1 MKLMHWFFFG
11 LVLAIVFIF
20 SCSTKQETFHGN
32 PAYDSLATKMY
43 ATALSSG
50 QAYSMLTDLTTNVGA
65 RLSGSPGME
74 KAVVWAKTRMESLG
88 FDKVWLEPV
97 MVPHWVRGDV
107 EELAVI
113 GPEKKSL
120 SIAALGGSRPTPK
133 EGITAEVVEVQ
144 SFDELRA
151 LGEAARGKIIF
162 FNRPM
167 DKSLIT
173 PFEAYGGAVDQRGKG
188 AVEAAR
194 AGGVAAIVRSMTML
208 HDDVPHTGAMRY
220 NDSVPRVPAA
230 AISLVGADF
239 LSQLLAKN
247 KKVTLNL
254 KLSCDTLPDVET
266 FNVIGEMTGTEKP
279 NEVVVIG
286 GHLDS
291 WDKGKG
297 AHDDGAGCVQSI
309 EAIRLLMAMG
319 IKPKRT
325 IRAVLFANEENGA
338 RGAKAYAA
346 KDRSGEKHVAA
357 MESDGGGSTPKGFD
371 VESDSL
377 AFPKIARWAYLF
389 DAIDADNIK
398 KGGSGTDVE
407 PLYKMGVPAIG
418 LRVDPHRYFDYHH
431 SDHDTIDKVNER
443 ELELGAAAMAILAY
457 VLAQEGI

>member
-1 MKLMHWFFFG
+1 MKLTHWLFFG
-11 LVLAIVFIF
+11 FILVIIFIF
-20 SCSTKQETFHGN
+20 SCSPKQESFRGN

-43 ATALSSG
+43 ATALGSG
-50 QAYSMLTDLTTNVGA
+50 QAYSMLTDLTTNIGS

-74 KAVVWAKTRMESLG
+74 KAVVWAKSQMESLG

-107 EELAVI
+107 EELTVI
-113 GPEKKSL
+113 GPEKKRL
-120 SIAALGGSRPTPK
+120 TITALGGSRPTPK
-133 EGITAEVVEVQ
+133 EGITADVIEVH
-144 SFDELRA
+144 SFDELKA
-151 LGEAARGKIIF
+151 LGETARGKIIF

-173 PFEAYGGAVDQRGKG
+173 PFEAYGGAVDQRSKG
-188 AVEAAR
+188 ASEAAR

-239 LSQLLAKN
+239 LSQLLAQN
-247 KKVTLNL
+247 KKVTVNL
-254 KLSCDTLPDVET
+254 KLSCDTLQDAES
-266 FNVIGEMTGTEKP
+266 FNVIGEITGTEKP

-291 WDKGKG
+291 WDKGQG

-309 EAIRLLMAMG
+309 EAIRLLKSLG

-338 RGAKAYAA
+338 RGAKDYAA
-346 KDRSGEKHVAA
+346 KDRPGEKHIAA
-357 MESDGGGSTPKGFD
+357 MESDGGGSMPRGFE

-377 AFPKIARWAYLF
+377 ALPKIARWSYLF
-389 DAIDADNIK
+389 IPIDAGNVK

-407 PLYKMGVPAIG
+407 PLYKLGIPAIG
-418 LRVDPHRYFDYHH
+418 LRVVPHRYFDYHH
-431 SDHDTIDKVNER
+431 SDHDTIDKVNDR
-443 ELELGAAAMAILAY
+443 ELELGAAAMALLAY

>member
-1 MKLMHWFFFG
+1 MKLMHWLFLG
-11 LVLAIVFIF
+11 IVLVIVFIF
-20 SCSTKQETFHGN
+20 SCSPKQETFRGN
-32 PAYDSLATKMY
+32 PAYDSLAVKMY
-43 ATALSSG
+43 STALSSG
-50 QAYSMLTDLTTNVGA
+50 QAYSMLTDLTTNVGT

-74 KAVVWAKTRMESLG
+74 KAVTWAKLQMESLG

-97 MVPHWVRGDV
+97 MVPHWIRGDV
-107 EELAVI
+107 EELTVV
-113 GPEKKSL
+113 GPETKRL
-120 SIAALGGSRPTPK
+120 TITALGGSRPTPK
-133 EGITAEVVEVQ
+133 EGITAEVIEVQ
-144 SFDELRA
+144 SFDELKA
-151 LGEAARGKIIF
+151 LGETARGKIIF

-167 DKSLIT
+167 DRSLIT
-173 PFEAYGGAVDQRGKG
+173 PFEAYGGAVEQRGKG
-188 AVEAAR
+188 AIEAAR

-230 AISLVGADF
+230 AISLVGADV

-247 KKVTLNL
+247 KKVTVNL
-254 KLSCDTLPDVET
+254 KLNCDTLPDVES
-266 FNVIGEMTGTEKP
+266 FNVIGEITGTEKP

-291 WDKGKG
+291 WDKGQG

-309 EAIRLLMAMG
+309 EAIRLLKSLG

-325 IRAVLFANEENGA
+325 IRAVLFANEENGL
-338 RGAKAYAA
+338 RGAKEYAA
-346 KDRSGEKHVAA
+346 KDRQGERHIAA
-357 MESDGGGSTPKGFD
+357 IESDGGGSTPKGFD

-389 DAIDADNIK
+389 DPIDADNIK
-398 KGGSGTDVE
+398 KGGSGADVGE
-407 PLYKMGVPAIG
+407 LFKIGVPAIG

-431 SDHDTIDKVNER
+431 SDHDVLENVNER